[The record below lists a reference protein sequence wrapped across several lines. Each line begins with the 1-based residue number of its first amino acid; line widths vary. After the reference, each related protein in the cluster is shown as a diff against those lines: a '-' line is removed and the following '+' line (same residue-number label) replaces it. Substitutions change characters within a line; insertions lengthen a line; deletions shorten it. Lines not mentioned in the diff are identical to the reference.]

1 MTAASGHLVMPKLGL
16 TMEEGKVAKWQVQ
29 PGQPFAAG
37 DILVVVETDKIAN
50 DVEAPEAGVLDEVLV
65 AEGETVPVSAPIA
78 RWRLS
83 GDAAPRAASAA
94 AATST
99 PTAVAPPAAPP
110 AAQAP
115 LPRATP
121 AAGMRV
127 LSTPYA
133 RRLAH
138 AAGIELA
145 DLRGSGP
152 HGRIKAQDIE
162 AAVQARR
169 TTAVTTRRRE
179 ADVLAP
185 QVPQNVPAP
194 RALSLAQIEVATRGL
209 DDIAARF
216 PAEQRDAMRLALV
229 GMACAHGFAGASI
242 GVDLASRIVRLP
254 EEGSLRIRVSELMA
268 GTALEMAS
276 GGAVLIVP
284 GGDATLFAPAA
295 PAGWPAALGI
305 AARREVLARLPS
317 GEITAAFVMTLALSY
332 DSAAIGNA
340 SAAAFLSALKSQLE
354 DPLVLLAG

>member
-1 MTAASGHLVMPKLGL
+1 MSATRHLVMPKLGL

-50 DVEAPEAGVLDEVLV
+50 DVEATDAGVLEEVLV

-83 GDAAPRAASAA
+83 GDAAPRSATAA
-94 AATST
+94 AAAM
-99 PTAVAPPAAPP
+99 PAAVAAPAVQPS
-110 AAQAP
+110 AQQP
-115 LPRATP
+115 LPHVTSATG
-121 AAGMRV
+121 ARV

-133 RRLAH
+133 RRLAR
-138 AAGIELA
+138 AAGIDLA
-145 DLRGSGP
+145 ALRGSGP
-152 HGRIKAQDIE
+152 HGRIKAQDVE
-162 AAVQARR
+162 AAVRAGR
-169 TTAVTTRRRE
+169 TTAVTTRPRE
-179 ADVLAP
+179 PDVLAP
-185 QVPQNVPAP
+185 QMAQSALAP

-216 PAEQRDAMRLALV
+216 PAEQREAVRLALV
-229 GMACAHGFAGASI
+229 GMACARGFPGASI
-242 GVDLASRIVRLP
+242 GVDLSSRIVRLP
-254 EEGSLRIRVSELMA
+254 EDGSLRIRVGELMA
-268 GTALEMAS
+268 GAALEMAS

-305 AARREVLARLPS
+305 AAPREVLARLPS
-317 GEITAAFVMTLALSY
+317 GEITAAHVMTLALSY

-340 SAAAFLSALKSQLE
+340 SAAALLSALKSQLE

>member
-83 GDAAPRAASAA
+83 GDVAPRAAAAA

-99 PTAVAPPAAPP
+99 PTAAAPPAAPP
-110 AAQAP
+110 AAQA
-115 LPRATP
+115 RATP

-185 QVPQNVPAP
+185 QVPLIVPAP

-229 GMACAHGFAGASI
+229 GMACARGFPGASI